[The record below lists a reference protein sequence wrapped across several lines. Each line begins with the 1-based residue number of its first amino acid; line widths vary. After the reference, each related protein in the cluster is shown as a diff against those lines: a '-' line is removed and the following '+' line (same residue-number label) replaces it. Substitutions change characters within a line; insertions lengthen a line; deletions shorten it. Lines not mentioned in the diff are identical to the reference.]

1 MRAMF
6 RRPRSHR
13 DGLSRPVDVS
23 YLGKQSSSDNAYPKA
38 RSVTLQEIPGA
49 EFSQS
54 QDYAFL

>member
-1 MRAMF
+1 
-6 RRPRSHR
+6 
-13 DGLSRPVDVS
+13 VDVS